1 MPLTLGDFPHEV
13 QVAFFVYGYLSDR
26 YEGMSGT
33 YMGKDWGIVEFLFDV
48 HKIKDKVLTLYF
60 CKVIEMEAV
69 KISSEKSEARR
80 KADDRKA
87 TSCAGSGK
95 TYTHN
100 VQG

>member
-13 QVAFFVYGYLSDR
+13 QVAFFIYGFLSDR

-33 YMGKDWGIVEFLFDV
+33 YMGKEWNIIEFLLDI
-48 HKIKDKVLTLYF
+48 HKVKDKALIFYF
-60 CKVIEMEAV
+60 CKVLEMEAV
-69 KISSEKSEARR
+69 KISSEKAEAKR
-80 KADDRKA
+80 KADDRRTK
-87 TSCAGSGK
+87 SSAGSGK